1 MGKVYIDYNKLMSSA
16 SNITSSIGESEN
28 INGILED
35 IRSELD
41 AYSRQHDNC
50 LPTSTGDIEVKIAEI
65 SKSLRSLV
73 NGLEQ
78 SVNIFSAA
86 ELSVISSIDILS
98 TGLDNVLKMKLNKSY
113 DKSLEGYDYE
123 KYQEKLEKTLNT
135 TNGTRAKSVAAALFL
150 ATSFPHMNYFWGGG
164 HDKIQTGLD
173 PSWGSPKTVTAGGS
187 ETTGTEQPNSLD
199 CSGYVS
205 WSLKNGGYQIEK
217 PMVTGELEKLGQK
230 VSITDPS
237 ASSSQVGDLAYM
249 DGHVGM
255 IISKQNN
262 NITVS
267 HCSGSGGGMNITTID
282 TATGL
287 VVGDATN
294 QERIGNPYFTD
305 IIKMEYK
312 D

>member
-1 MGKVYIDYNKLMSSA
+1 MGNVYINYDKLMSSA
-16 SNITSSIGESEN
+16 SNITSSIAESERQQ
-28 INGILED
+28 GALED
-35 IRSELD
+35 IILELES
-41 AYSRQHDNC
+41 YSKQHDNC
-50 LPTSTGDIEVKIAEI
+50 LPTSTGEIEAKMKDISQAL
-65 SKSLRSLV
+65 SNLV
-73 NGLEQ
+73 NGLES
-78 SVNIFSAA
+78 SVDIFSAA

-98 TGLDNVLKMKLNKSY
+98 TGLDNVLKMRLNKSY
-113 DKSLEGYDYE
+113 DQSLQGYDY
-123 KYQEKLEKTLNT
+123 KTYQEKLDKILNT
-135 TNGTRAKSVAAALFL
+135 TNGARAKSVAAALFL

-173 PSWGSPKTVTAGGS
+173 PSWGSPKTVTAEGS

-205 WSLKNGGYQIEK
+205 WALKNGGYKIEK
-217 PMVTGELEKLGQK
+217 PMVTDELEKLGQRI
-230 VSITDPS
+230 SIADPS
-237 ASSSQVGDLAYM
+237 ARNSQVGDLAYM

-282 TATGL
+282 TTTGL

-294 QERIGNPYFTD
+294 QERIGTPYFTD